1 MIVTSGPRAG
11 PVREVPD
18 VTMGDHFGRVA
29 AAYESLRTT
38 DEAPVR
44 TIGQFLPDRP
54 QPLNHS
60 AIGRA
65 IRPFRA
71 PPARTEC
78 SIWMLDSQRIPAF
91 QSAQNGGSSSVPLPW
106 IGHGP

>member
-1 MIVTSGPRAG
+1 MAGDDSHQRAQCG

-44 TIGQFLPDRP
+44 TIGQFLPA
-54 QPLNHS
+54 S
-60 AIGRA
+60 
-65 IRPFRA
+65 
-71 PPARTEC
+71 T
-78 SIWMLDSQRIPAF
+78 
-91 QSAQNGGSSSVPLPW
+91 
-106 IGHGP
+106 